1 MCVLKIL
8 DWVRPNK
15 VCPHNSQQQ
24 TAIATD
30 NAAEII
36 STANFSRRRFL
47 WALPWIPYEFD

>member
-30 NAAEII
+30 NAAEIEII

-47 WALPWIPYEFD
+47 WALPWIPC